1 MESVKGGEWGRDSAR
16 LEHRM
21 PHMHTKQQQQRLLP
35 CGKPNCTVYDAVG
48 QRAGLINIKI
58 SCWSV
63 SKWVAKVSNEGEPGP
78 GLNRGQWLDDASVC
92 GGSKATATVV
102 GPQLI
107 N

>member
-1 MESVKGGEWGRDSAR
+1 MESVKEGERGRDSSR
-16 LEHRM
+16 REHRM
-21 PHMHTKQQQQRLLP
+21 PHMHTKQQQPWRLP

-63 SKWVAKVSNEGEPGP
+63 SKWVAEVSRRGEPVP
-78 GLNRGQWLDDASVC
+78 GLKRGQWLDDASVC
-92 GGSKATATVV
+92 GGLKATATVV